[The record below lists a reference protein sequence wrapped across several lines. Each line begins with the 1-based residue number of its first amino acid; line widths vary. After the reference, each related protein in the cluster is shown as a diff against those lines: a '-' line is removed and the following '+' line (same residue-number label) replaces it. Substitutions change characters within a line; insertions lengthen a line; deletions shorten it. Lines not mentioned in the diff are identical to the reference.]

1 MPLQWAALLALSG
14 ALSLAWGAAG
24 MPAALLLG
32 PMIGG
37 IVFGVNGAEL
47 KVPRLPYTGA
57 QAVIGAMIGSVIT
70 PAIFSAFARD
80 WLLFCAVM
88 AATMFGAAALGWLI
102 SRSGIIPGATA
113 VYGTSPGAAS
123 SMVLLGEAQGADT
136 QLIAFMQYSRVLLVA
151 LVAALVAR
159 FGAGHP
165 AASAAVTTTTSW
177 FAPVHWASLAMVL
190 AIAVLSQLAG
200 RALRLSAWALLGP
213 MLVLSGLHASG
224 LIEFHLPRWLLAACY
239 ALLGWNIGLG
249 FRRNTLINA
258 AHALLPVIASALAL
272 IAFCAGLSWCLSML
286 LHIDPLTA
294 YLATSPGGLDSVA
307 IIAAS
312 SPQVDMS
319 FVMALQGVRLIFV
332 IALAP
337 TLVKLVVKSS
347 PHLRQQPAPAGNW
360 NPAQA
365 GTPAPTGGKQTPGT
379 HHGSASPLPPSRRGP
394 ETAHKPDR

>member
-1 MPLQWAALLALSG
+1 MTAGTDIGTAAASKPLLARWPVPLQWAALLALSG

-70 PAIFSAFARD
+70 PAIFSAFAHD
-80 WLLFCAVM
+80 WMLFCAVM
-88 AATMFGAAALGWLI
+88 AATMIGAAALGWLI

-159 FGAGHP
+159 FGVDHTA
-165 AASAAVTTTTSW
+165 AASAAVLAATSW
-177 FAPVHWASLAMVL
+177 FAPVHWTTLAAVL

-224 LIEFHLPRWLLAACY
+224 VLEFHLPRWLLAACY

-249 FRRNTLINA
+249 FRRNTLISA

-272 IAFCAGLSWCLSML
+272 IAFCAGLSWCLSVL

-337 TLVKLVVKSS
+337 TLVKLVVRSS
-347 PHLRQQPAPAGNW
+347 PHLRQQPAPAGN
-360 NPAQA
+360 
-365 GTPAPTGGKQTPGT
+365 
-379 HHGSASPLPPSRRGP
+379 
-394 ETAHKPDR
+394 